1 MNHPNTTLGATSQP
15 VWCWRGGVRR
25 AALDE
30 LAEEIPVA
38 FEYNGVPFAVLMAS
52 PADLDDLA
60 LGFTLSEGIARQDQY
75 ESVQTW

>member
-1 MNHPNTTLGATSQP
+1 MSYSSASTQP
-15 VWCWRGGVRR
+15 VWCWRDGTRR

-38 FEYNGVPFAVLMAS
+38 IEYNATPFAVMMAS

-75 ESVQTW
+75 ESVQT